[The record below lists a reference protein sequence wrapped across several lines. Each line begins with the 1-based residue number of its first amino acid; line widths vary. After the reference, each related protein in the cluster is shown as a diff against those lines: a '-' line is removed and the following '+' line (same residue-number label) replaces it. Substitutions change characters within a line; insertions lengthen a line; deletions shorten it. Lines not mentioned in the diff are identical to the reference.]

1 MSLSAGPAQ
10 DEDDGRDSATTVN
23 GRSSMRVFVV
33 HASQF
38 GATRGIA
45 ERITEVLGRHGLAA
59 EMYPVTQLA
68 TLAMADAV
76 VIGSAVHAGH
86 WLDDAT
92 RFVYRHQDAL
102 RAMPV
107 WLFSSGPLGDRAV
120 KAPQAD
126 PKEVAAFRVLL
137 EPRGVAVFPG
147 AYDRETADFSHMGL
161 GAKLAGRLMP
171 EGDWRDWD
179 AIDRWADAIAESL
192 LAASVTRTEDR
203 PLAAR

>member
-1 MSLSAGPAQ
+1 
-10 DEDDGRDSATTVN
+10 
-23 GRSSMRVFVV
+23 MRVLVV

-38 GATRGIA
+38 GATKGIA
-45 ERITEVLGRHGLAA
+45 ERVAAVLDRHGLST
-59 EMYPVTQLA
+59 EVYPVTELA
-68 TLAMADAV
+68 TIALADAV
-76 VIGSAVHAGH
+76 VIGSAVHASH

-92 RFVYRHQDAL
+92 KFVYRHQDEL
-102 RAMPV
+102 KAMPV

-137 EPRGVAVFPG
+137 EPRGVAVFAG

-161 GAKLAGRLMP
+161 GAKFAGRLMP

-179 AIDRWADAIAESL
+179 AIDKWADSIAETL
-192 LAASVTRTEDR
+192 LEAGVPT
-203 PLAAR
+203 

>member
-1 MSLSAGPAQ
+1 
-10 DEDDGRDSATTVN
+10 
-23 GRSSMRVFVV
+23 MRVLVV

-38 GATRGIA
+38 GATKGIA
-45 ERITEVLGRHGLAA
+45 ERITQVLGRQGLVA
-59 EMYPVTQLA
+59 ETYPVTELA
-68 TLAMADAV
+68 SLAVADAV

-92 RFVYRHQDAL
+92 KFVYRHQDEL
-102 RAMPV
+102 KTMPV

-120 KAPQAD
+120 KAEQPD

-137 EPRGVAVFPG
+137 APRGVEVFAG

-161 GAKLAGRLMP
+161 GEKIAGRLMP

-179 AIDRWADAIAESL
+179 AIDRWAEAIATSL
-192 LAASVTRTEDR
+192 LEARVT
-203 PLAAR
+203 A